1 MAKTWEE
8 KFNQSKKVVI
18 KTMDRSFADVKIGET
33 LILPT
38 TKIIDDYINA
48 IPKGEQRTIEEF
60 RIETAKKHKVNKTCP
75 VMTNM
80 NFKIV
85 AELSVEK
92 LNTKINSES
101 ASPFWRMVKPTDP
114 IVKKFS
120 FDNSV
125 IQNLRD
131 KEGLDK

>member
-18 KTMDRSFADVKIGET
+18 KTIDRNFADVKIGET

-38 TKIIDDYINA
+38 TKIIDEYINA

-60 RIETAKKHKVNKTCP
+60 RIETAKRHKVNKTCP

-80 NFKIV
+80 NLKIV
-85 AELSVEK
+85 AELSAER
-92 LNTKINSES
+92 LNDKQNSKS
-101 ASPFWRMVKPTDP
+101 ISPFWRIIKSTDP

-125 IQNLRD
+125 IQNLRA
-131 KEGLDK
+131 KEGIEK